1 MLLFALV
8 LAVAALGAISVLGPS
23 RSSTDLCVSKQQ
35 TTVENR
41 APAGVTISQ
50 AVSPRGLF
58 HSRARSLFTLPPL
71 PPLFFSFPRA
81 LYFCDTLSHIS
92 AAARAKVLWCLDI
105 LSRGFLPSLRCCRMS
120 ITNGIHL
127 RTCTHTLRRPQ
138 TLTPGLLF
146 PCLSLSLPFSCLQ
159 LWFTG
164 CRI

>member
-41 APAGVTISQ
+41 APAGVTILQ

-105 LSRGFLPSLRCCRMS
+105 LSRGFLPSLRCCRK
-120 ITNGIHL
+120 HL
-127 RTCTHTLRRPQ
+127 RTCKLCVD
-138 TLTPGLLF
+138 LKL
-146 PCLSLSLPFSCLQ
+146 
-159 LWFTG
+159 
-164 CRI
+164 